1 ATVQKLYT
9 RKALLRSF
17 HRLVLRAM
25 ATCAIAFGIMLLV
38 AFGFGLIAGISRIWL
53 LAWAA
58 TAFFWVGATRV
69 AWRVSL
75 RRRLR
80 RGFCLERTLVLAA
93 SAAAADRLARALVR
107 ESGGGIGIAAAASLP
122 GMSGGPTLDW
132 VEAAARGG
140 AVDRVVIGRIAGAME
155 EANAALAR

>member
-80 RGFCLERTLVLAA
+80 RGFCLERTLVLARRPPRPTGSPA
-93 SAAAADRLARALVR
+93 PWC
-107 ESGGGIGIAAAASLP
+107 GKAAAASASPRRRRCRGCRP
-122 GMSGGPTLDW
+122 GRHSTGSRRPP
-132 VEAAARGG
+132 AAAPWT
-140 AVDRVVIGRIAGAME
+140 AS
-155 EANAALAR
+155 